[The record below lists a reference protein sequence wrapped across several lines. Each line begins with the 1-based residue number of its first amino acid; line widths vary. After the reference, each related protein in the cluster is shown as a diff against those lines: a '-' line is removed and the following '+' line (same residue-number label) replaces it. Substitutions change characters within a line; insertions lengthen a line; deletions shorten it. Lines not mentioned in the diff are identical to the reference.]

1 MKIKRYF
8 APTMREAIRLVRQE
22 QGADAVILSN
32 RPVAGGVEVVAAVDY
47 DEALLNPTPEAA
59 PVADA
64 PASAPAYGAEAYAQ
78 ADVADAASSFDGAAR
93 AQVLAE
99 RTLPEYT
106 PSVRAVEAPV
116 LDTPVELPAAAP
128 SVASPATAAPAAN
141 VEWSQEPTLVE
152 MKREMQNMR
161 GMLESQLSGMAWRE
175 LKEGQPL
182 RADLL
187 QRMAGLGLEMPLCKQ
202 VAASVPSDADAD
214 HVWRQGLANLAARV
228 QVTGDDILTN
238 GGVVALVG
246 PTGVGKTTTVA
257 KLAARFALRH
267 GRRHVALVTTDS
279 YRIGAHEQ
287 LRTYGRLLGI
297 SVHVAGNRDEL
308 RATLGELKDKKLVLI
323 DTAGMSQRDLRLSE
337 QIATLK
343 GAGPVKSYLVLSAAA
358 QTRAL
363 DQAARAFAKVEL
375 SGCIFT
381 KLDEAATLG
390 GALTVAIN
398 HRLPVAYVGDGQRV
412 PEDMHPARSHNLV
425 NRSVMM
431 MQENAQ
437 AMEEESLAMAFAG
450 NALHV

>member
-22 QGADAVILSN
+22 QGSDAVILSN
-32 RPVAGGVEVVAAVDY
+32 KPVAGGVEIVAAVDY
-47 DEALLNPTPEAA
+47 DEALLNPVPNPDGARAEAPVLDSPVAQVQAA
-59 PVADA
+59 PQG
-64 PASAPAYGAEAYAQ
+64 ASESAGAKA
-78 ADVADAASSFDGAAR
+78 FDGKAR
-93 AQVLAE
+93 ARVLAE
-99 RTLPEYT
+99 RTLPERSADRYADAA
-106 PSVRAVEAPV
+106 PAEAVPA
-116 LDTPVELPAAAP
+116 PAAAR
-128 SVASPATAAPAAN
+128 APAAA

-161 GMLESQLSGMAWRE
+161 GMLESQLSGLAWRE
-175 LKEGQPL
+175 MKEGQPL

-187 QRMAGLGLEMPLCKQ
+187 SRLMTLGLEVPLCKQ
-202 VAASVPSDADAD
+202 VASNVPADADAD

-246 PTGVGKTTTVA
+246 PTGVGKTTSVA

-297 SVHVAGNRDEL
+297 SVHVANNRDEL
-308 RATLGELKDKKLVLI
+308 RATLAELKEKKLVLI
-323 DTAGMSQRDLRLSE
+323 DTAGMSQRDMRLAE
-337 QIATLK
+337 QVATFR
-343 GAGPVKSYLVLSAAA
+343 GVGPVKSYLVLSAAA
-358 QTRAL
+358 QTRSL
-363 DQAARAFAKVEL
+363 DQAARAFRKMEL
-375 SGCIFT
+375 AGCIFT

-390 GALTVAIN
+390 GALSVAVN
-398 HRLPVAYVGDGQRV
+398 HRLPVAYLGDGQRV
-412 PEDMHPARSHNLV
+412 PEDMHPARAHNLV

-437 AMEEESLAMAFAG
+437 ALEEESLAMALGG

>member
-32 RPVAGGVEVVAAVDY
+32 RPVSGGVEIVAAVDY
-47 DEALLNPTPEAA
+47 DEALLNPQPEQVAA
-59 PVADA
+59 EAPLLDSPVAKV
-64 PASAPAYGAEAYAQ
+64 PSTRESG
-78 ADVADAASSFDGAAR
+78 VAVDGKAR
-93 AQVLAE
+93 ARVLAE
-99 RTLPEYT
+99 RTLPESR
-106 PSVRAVEAPV
+106 PRAVAEPEAPRV
-116 LDTPVELPAAAP
+116 PAP
-128 SVASPATAAPAAN
+128 ER

-152 MKREMQNMR
+152 MRKEMKSLR
-161 GMLESQLSGMAWRE
+161 GMLESQLSGLAWRE
-175 LKEGQPL
+175 LKEGQPV

-187 QRMAGLGLEMPLCKQ
+187 QRLMTLGLEVPLSKQ
-202 VAASVPSDADAD
+202 IAAMVPSDADAD
-214 HVWRQGLANLAARV
+214 HVWRQGLARLAAQL

-297 SVHVAGNRDEL
+297 TVHVASNRDEL
-308 RATLGELKDKKLVLI
+308 RSTLAELKDKKLVLI
-323 DTAGMSQRDLRLSE
+323 DTAGMSQRDMRLSE
-337 QIATLK
+337 QTATLR
-343 GAGPVKSYLVLSAAA
+343 GVGPVKSYLVLSAAA
-358 QTRAL
+358 QTAAL
-363 DQAARAFAKVEL
+363 DQAARAFRKVEL

-390 GALTVAIN
+390 GALSVAIR
-398 HRLPVAYVGDGQRV
+398 HRLPVAYLGDGQRV
-412 PEDMHPARSHNLV
+412 PEDMHPARAHNLV
-425 NRSVMM
+425 NRGVMM

-437 AMEEESLAMAFAG
+437 AMEEESLAMAYAG
-450 NALHV
+450 NVLHV